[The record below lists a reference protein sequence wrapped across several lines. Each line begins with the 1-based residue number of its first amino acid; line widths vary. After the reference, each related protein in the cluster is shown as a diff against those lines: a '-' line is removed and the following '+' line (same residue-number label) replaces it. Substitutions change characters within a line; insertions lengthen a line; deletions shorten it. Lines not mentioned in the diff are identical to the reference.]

1 MLVGIKSDHHMITDQ
16 VPVIFS
22 SPVQGTL
29 YVFLIQIIW
38 LPSIIHVSVYYI
50 ILYIMYCASTVYA
63 YVVIENSTHV
73 VCMTITNVLLYTIPL
88 LHCCPPI
95 CETLESTLFL
105 CLYNRD

>member
-50 ILYIMYCASTVYA
+50 ILYILYYSLY
-63 YVVIENSTHV
+63 YVLCQYS
-73 VCMTITNVLLYTIPL
+73 L
-88 LHCCPPI
+88 CP
-95 CETLESTLFL
+95 CG
-105 CLYNRD
+105 D